1 MCIEHPAVT
10 EYNRKGYLNV
20 LAQNECCGIDWF
32 GFEIL
37 SGDEIVEFDGEIVL
51 KEYLED
57 FLKAIGFKFYMLI
70 DEDIVE
76 YDGDV
81 SFKNDLDEFLESL
94 GFEFKNA
101 Y

>member
-1 MCIEHPAVT
+1 MCIEHPAIT
-10 EYNRKGYLNV
+10 EMNRKGYINMLN
-20 LAQNECCGIDWF
+20 QKECCGIDWF

-37 SGDEIVEFDGEIVL
+37 NGDEIVEFDKEIVL
-51 KEYLED
+51 TEHLED
-57 FLKAIGFKFYMLI
+57 FLKAIGFQFYTI
-70 DEDIVE
+70 AGEDVVE

-81 SFKNDLDEFLESL
+81 SLKDDLNEFLESL